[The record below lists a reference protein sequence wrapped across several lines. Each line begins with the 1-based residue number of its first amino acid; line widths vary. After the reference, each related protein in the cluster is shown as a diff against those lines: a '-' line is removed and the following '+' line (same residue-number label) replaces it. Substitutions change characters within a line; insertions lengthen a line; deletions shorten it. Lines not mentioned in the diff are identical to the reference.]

1 MEEMSNLPKALRQQL
16 AKHYSLRPLELL
28 RKQGSKDS
36 TRKFLWRLADHSLIE
51 SVLMQSSTYC
61 ERDASGKPLIRRN
74 WLHIRQLMTV
84 FKNGCKQESS
94 SNFGKRDSKSS
105 MNCEGSIGT
114 GFRWTE
120 PEPSRH

>member
-1 MEEMSNLPKALRQQL
+1 MNSGQCCNPCCPCTSTPIALVVDDP
-16 AKHYSLRPLELL
+16 A
-28 RKQGSKDS
+28 
-36 TRKFLWRLADHSLIE
+36 SLIE